1 MQEGKIQ
8 QDRGRTE
15 TEEKQEK
22 NRTKEKAENERNR
35 REDKERLK
43 QLIHKIK
50 EDVRRMKEALFKRC
64 QKRANKL
71 AADMVD
77 IEKKTQNSIL
87 EVNNNIKIVEEMQY
101 QRMSEAKDS
110 QATTDRIS
118 RV

>member
-1 MQEGKIQ
+1 
-8 QDRGRTE
+8 
-15 TEEKQEK
+15 
-22 NRTKEKAENERNR
+22 
-35 REDKERLK
+35 
-43 QLIHKIK
+43 
-50 EDVRRMKEALFKRC
+50 
-64 QKRANKL
+64 
-71 AADMVD
+71 MVD